1 MKSKTGEKRVLSRKF
16 KRDIFAFWVLLLPVL
31 QFCIFYIYINFN
43 SIIMAFS
50 KYELNLE
57 GMGYISTF
65 AGFDNFS
72 VAWNTLTS
80 QTQFLRNSLILYG
93 CTTLLGLTLAL
104 VFSYYL
110 SKGYLGSGFFRCIL
124 FLPQVV
130 SSISL
135 VLLYRYIVDKGYI
148 SFMEMLGRED
158 VQGLLINVD
167 TQFVTLL
174 FYSLFFGFG
183 VNVLLF
189 TGAMSGIN
197 ESVIESA
204 RLEGVSDI
212 QEFIYITIPMIWP
225 TFITFFVVGVAQV
238 FTNQMNLVSF
248 YGVAAEPRVT
258 TIGYFLYSETLQAEL
273 TGGIKRL
280 SLPQLS
286 AMGLILTFII
296 APLTLIIKKMLE
308 KFGPSTE

>member
-1 MKSKTGEKRVLSRKF
+1 
-16 KRDIFAFWVLLLPVL
+16 
-31 QFCIFYIYINFN
+31 
-43 SIIMAFS
+43 MAFS

-80 QTQFLRNSLILYG
+80 QTQFLTNSLILYG